1 MSLRFIWSRTPVP
14 RAPKC
19 QCDKRYPPNVPFTRR
34 RRVPTMRVM
43 KTYILTRERGRACSL
58 HVMGEKFRQPILI
71 TSDQYP
77 AWPMLTVAVTL
88 LLDYFDG
95 EEQAEFKAQLMAG
108 ALVRFLNRLGE
119 EWALTEAQLN
129 EAVMTI
135 LVSGKAAIVNAANDV
150 CIEYLVGHRR
160 DTLRLDAARPL
171 HGVSDAAKRGT

>member
-1 MSLRFIWSRTPVP
+1 
-14 RAPKC
+14 
-19 QCDKRYPPNVPFTRR
+19 
-34 RRVPTMRVM
+34 M
-43 KTYILTRERGRACSL
+43 KTYILSRDRSHACTL
-58 HVMGEKFRQPILI
+58 HVMGEEFRLPMLI

-119 EWALTEAQLN
+119 EWALTEDQLN

-135 LVSGKAAIVNAANDV
+135 MVSGKAAIVDAANDV
-150 CIEYLVGHRR
+150 CIEYLGGTAGRY
-160 DTLRLDAARPL
+160 DSTGPL
-171 HGVSDAAKRGT
+171 CSRS

>member
-1 MSLRFIWSRTPVP
+1 
-14 RAPKC
+14 
-19 QCDKRYPPNVPFTRR
+19 
-34 RRVPTMRVM
+34 M
-43 KTYILTRERGRACSL
+43 KTYILTRDRSHACTL
-58 HVMGEKFRQPILI
+58 HVVGEEFRLPMPI

-119 EWALTEAQLN
+119 EWALTEDQLN

-135 LVSGKAAIVNAANDV
+135 MVSGKAAIVDAANDV
-150 CIEYLVGHRR
+150 CIEYLGGTVG
-160 DTLRLDAARPL
+160 DTVQTGPL
-171 HGVSDAAKRGT
+171 CSRS